1 VNRVYFDS
9 LYFKNDKLYGLM
21 NKNKNL
27 KKKTEVNIPIE
38 SIKSIHLLNIK
49 QSRSKTALAIIG
61 VSIGII
67 AAIFIIGA
75 ISISTTGF

>member
-1 VNRVYFDS
+1 MEQE
-9 LYFKNDKLYGLM
+9 KA
-21 NKNKNL
+21 
-27 KKKTEVNIPIE
+27 
-38 SIKSIHLLNIK
+38 
-49 QSRSKTALAIIG
+49 ALAIIG